1 MQSAKNSKKILSA
14 LSMAAAATL
23 AAKSAHG
30 ATLNLYYGQDSGGL
44 ANSNNVVVVSPTYN
58 PSPSTQNTTG
68 GFEYFGTAPTAVQ
81 IAPAGPTTI
90 TVPVGSYLSLAIDA
104 VLTGNANPDAGK
116 ATSSAKRVQPSFL
129 GLSEL
134 GMTVTSTDAA
144 AAHLTPISNDAPG
157 SSSASGTY
165 NSTAQINYLANG
177 AAANGGTAIGPA
189 QGSNGGAYNVIPN
202 WGAITAPGDIKP
214 NITGY
219 TPGPGNGNVGLNGFI
234 TGGNTSVT
242 SSTATGVNTLEEFGS
257 GTNTAAYSNSTEF
270 FDSLVYQGLTPGVVT
285 LSPTVAASSSAYWTL
300 KTAGSSSAASIYNPT
315 TFSGNDTI
323 NNAPLL
329 VIDVISGTGT
339 GTGTGN
345 LGHSIVSLA
354 ATAAANSN
362 YGSTVG
368 SLTITG
374 SAAAGYTVAQVTG
387 LSAGTGNV
395 TTSAW
400 NATTDPEIY
409 GVDVKVGGV
418 QASGAQLTALLNA
431 IAGDGAVLASAGVTA
446 SLTDPTGGALSGLDT
461 GTTTYNLFLKFA
473 AGGPSIP
480 LDDLGLDLS
489 SANDSNLVG
498 YTFSAVSVVPEP
510 MSLGLLALGG
520 VGLMSRR
527 SRRKA

>member
-1 MQSAKNSKKILSA
+1 MQSAKKSTKILSA
-14 LSMAAAATL
+14 LSMAAVATL

-30 ATLNLYYGQDSGGL
+30 ATLSLYYGQDSGGL
-44 ANSNNVVVVSPTYN
+44 ANSNNVVVVSPTYS
-58 PSPSTQNTTG
+58 PSTSTQNTAG
-68 GFEYFGTAPTAVQ
+68 GFEYFGTSPTAVQ
-81 IAPAGPTTI
+81 IAPSGPTTI

-104 VLTGNANPDAGK
+104 VLTGNSNPDGGK
-116 ATSSAKRVQPSFL
+116 KTSTKNIQQPSFL

-134 GMTVTSTDAA
+134 GMTVTSTDASG
-144 AAHLTPISNDAPG
+144 AHLTPISNDAPG

-165 NSTAQINYLANG
+165 NSTANVNTVANLANPG
-177 AAANGGTAIGPA
+177 LGTPQTGPA

-214 NITGY
+214 NVTGY

-234 TGGNTSVT
+234 TGGNTSVA
-242 SSTATGVNTLEEFGS
+242 SSTAAGVNTLEEFAS
-257 GTNTAAYSNSTEF
+257 ATNTAAYSNSTEF

-285 LSPTVAASSSAYWTL
+285 LTPNVATSSSAYWTL
-300 KTAGSSSAASIYNPT
+300 KTAGAPSGAASVYNPT
-315 TFSGNDTI
+315 TFSQADSI
-323 NNAPLL
+323 NNAPML
-329 VIDVISGTGT
+329 VIDVVGGAPTTTTG
-339 GTGTGN
+339 
-345 LGHSIVSLA
+345 HAIVSLA

-387 LSAGTGNV
+387 LSSATGNV

-418 QASGAQLTALLNA
+418 QASAGQLATLLNA
-431 IAGDGAVLASAGVTA
+431 INGGDGAVLASAGVSAT
-446 SLTDPTGGALSGLDT
+446 LTDPTGGALSGLDT

-489 SANDSNLVG
+489 GSNDSNLAG